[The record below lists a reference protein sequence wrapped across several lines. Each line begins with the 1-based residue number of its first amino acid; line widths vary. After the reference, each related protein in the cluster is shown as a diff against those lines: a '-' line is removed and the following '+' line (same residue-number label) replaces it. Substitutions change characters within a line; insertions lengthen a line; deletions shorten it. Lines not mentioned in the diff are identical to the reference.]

1 MNAKDSES
9 KDHSPLRRKS
19 KYDKFHKL
27 FKTVPAEEYPLN
39 DYSCAYIGD
48 ILLHGSI
55 YISQNWICF
64 YSKIRA
70 RGRRLQIP
78 LEKVISITR
87 EKTAL
92 VFPNAIGVQ
101 TAEEK
106 YTFGSFLMRDNAY
119 KFINTVWKKSQTVKT
134 IQNDHKFDLLK
145 EKTVLNKSVSAP
157 AFSNGTLE
165 SDNQFHEEAVEEEDE
180 EEEEEE
186 QEEACLRKENAQ
198 ERVNCDSDRET
209 LQNTS
214 SFNQNNNLITS
225 DSSDVGPCNL
235 CDNSN
240 GEKQDTAKLC
250 ENGKPPTSSVR
261 KDPAAGKGPMIR
273 AVNIPYIFEC
283 FEVQK
288 MIAAFS
294 ELSSKFQK
302 IPRTNLLLAVCSV
315 MILFLMLS
323 AVALT
328 YKILVLQARI
338 DGKEFWTPMAK
349 QSWRNTMY
357 SSFYDLE
364 ASSHVATIRQ
374 LHQVLEA
381 NLHVLEEMGMNL
393 KSLQATTGK
402 QFSCPTK
409 EEDCKNSKL

>member
-9 KDHSPLRRKS
+9 KDHSPLRSKS

-119 KFINTVWKKSQTVKT
+119 KFINTVWKKSQTVRT

-157 AFSNGTLE
+157 AFSNEG
-165 SDNQFHEEAVEEEDE
+165 NEDIKLKIFM
-180 EEEEEE
+180 
-186 QEEACLRKENAQ
+186 C
-198 ERVNCDSDRET
+198 
-209 LQNTS
+209 
-214 SFNQNNNLITS
+214 
-225 DSSDVGPCNL
+225 PCM
-235 CDNSN
+235 D
-240 GEKQDTAKLC
+240 
-250 ENGKPPTSSVR
+250 
-261 KDPAAGKGPMIR
+261 
-273 AVNIPYIFEC
+273 F
-283 FEVQK
+283 
-288 MIAAFS
+288 
-294 ELSSKFQK
+294 
-302 IPRTNLLLAVCSV
+302 
-315 MILFLMLS
+315 
-323 AVALT
+323 
-328 YKILVLQARI
+328 
-338 DGKEFWTPMAK
+338 
-349 QSWRNTMY
+349 
-357 SSFYDLE
+357 
-364 ASSHVATIRQ
+364 
-374 LHQVLEA
+374 
-381 NLHVLEEMGMNL
+381 
-393 KSLQATTGK
+393 
-402 QFSCPTK
+402 
-409 EEDCKNSKL
+409 

>member
-1 MNAKDSES
+1 M
-9 KDHSPLRRKS
+9 
-19 KYDKFHKL
+19 
-27 FKTVPAEEYPLN
+27 
-39 DYSCAYIGD
+39 
-48 ILLHGSI
+48 
-55 YISQNWICF
+55 
-64 YSKIRA
+64 
-70 RGRRLQIP
+70 
-78 LEKVISITR
+78 
-87 EKTAL
+87 
-92 VFPNAIGVQ
+92 
-101 TAEEK
+101 
-106 YTFGSFLMRDNAY
+106 
-119 KFINTVWKKSQTVKT
+119 
-134 IQNDHKFDLLK
+134 
-145 EKTVLNKSVSAP
+145 NKSVSAP

-349 QSWRNTMY
+349 QSWRNNMY